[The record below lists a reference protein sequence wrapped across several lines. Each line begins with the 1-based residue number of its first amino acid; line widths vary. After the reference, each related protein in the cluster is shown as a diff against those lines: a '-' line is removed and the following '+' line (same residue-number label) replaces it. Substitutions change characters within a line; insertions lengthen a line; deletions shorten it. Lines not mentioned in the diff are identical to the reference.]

1 MTFTT
6 TLFAF
11 LVIASLG
18 VIFGVL
24 RKNKIVIGISLA
36 LCTVLITIALFLIFV
51 LSTLFITYYSAKKAS
66 SGDSF
71 YTAGG
76 GISGLKNGMATAGDY
91 MSAASFLGISAL
103 VFANGLFG

>member
-51 LSTLFITYYSAKKAS
+51 LIPA
-66 SGDSF
+66 
-71 YTAGG
+71 
-76 GISGLKNGMATAGDY
+76 M
-91 MSAASFLGISAL
+91 
-103 VFANGLFG
+103 